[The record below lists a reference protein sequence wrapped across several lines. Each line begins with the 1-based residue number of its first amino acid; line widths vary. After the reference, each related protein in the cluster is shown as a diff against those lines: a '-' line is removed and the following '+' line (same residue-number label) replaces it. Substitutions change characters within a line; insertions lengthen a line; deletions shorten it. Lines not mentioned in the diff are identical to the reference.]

1 MILMALHEYTQK
13 PRAVLLILAVLW
25 YFFRLSDVILYFYC
39 HGLRSEAHINFHLSP
54 LKSESALQQSTDI
67 LTFTFFR
74 TKIEG
79 DIELL
84 RVPERILPSVP
95 KNIIYLQGC
104 IKYGINSSTHT
115 DFTASQLQS
124 KLFPFNKLKVK
135 LGKIHAEGFDFGRKG
150 FHLHRVPPQS
160 MSSWNLLEREI

>member
-95 KNIIYLQGC
+95 KNISTYRDALNMALTPQPTLTSLQVSFSPNFSLS
-104 IKYGINSSTHT
+104 IN
-115 DFTASQLQS
+115 
-124 KLFPFNKLKVK
+124 
-135 LGKIHAEGFDFGRKG
+135 
-150 FHLHRVPPQS
+150 
-160 MSSWNLLEREI
+160 